1 MNDADLLKEFRKGN
15 KEVFSELVD
24 RYSKPL
30 TMMILRIVRDPEEA
44 RDISQMAFL
53 RAYEGL
59 HKFMMVS
66 SIKTWLYTIALNAMR
81 DHLRKRKA
89 ILVPDMLDQLV
100 DPAEPTEEA
109 LDRAQNLERVRRAME
124 TLPEK
129 QRLTVQLR
137 IYEEMDYKE
146 IAKVLGGT
154 EGGARGN
161 FFQAVKALREKL
173 GPK

>member
-1 MNDADLLKEFRKGN
+1 MNDADLLREFRKGN

-44 RDISQMAFL
+44 RDISQIAFL
-53 RAYEGL
+53 KAYEGL

-66 SIKTWLYTIALNAMR
+66 SIKTWLYTIALNVMR

-89 ILVPDMLDQLV
+89 ILVPDMLDQLT
-100 DPAEPTEEA
+100 DQAEPVEET
-109 LDRAQNLERVRRAME
+109 LDRLRNVERIRKALE

-137 IYEEMDYKE
+137 IYEELDYKE
-146 IAKVLGGT
+146 IAKLLGGT

-161 FFQAVKALREKL
+161 FFQAV
-173 GPK
+173 

>member
-1 MNDADLLKEFRKGN
+1 MNDADLLREFRKGN
-15 KEVFSELVD
+15 KEVFSELVS

-30 TMMILRIVRDPEEA
+30 TMMILRIVGDPEEA
-44 RDISQMAFL
+44 RDISQIAFL
-53 RAYEGL
+53 KAYEGL

-66 SIKTWLYTIALNAMR
+66 SIKTWLYSIALNAMR

-89 ILVPDMLDQLV
+89 TLVPDAFEQLV
-100 DPAEPTEEA
+100 DPKEPVEVS
-109 LDRAQNLERVRRAME
+109 LDKARNLERIREAME
-124 TLPEK
+124 RLPEK

-146 IAKVLGGT
+146 IAKLLGGT

-161 FFQAVKALREKL
+161 FFQGIKALKEKL

>member
-1 MNDADLLKEFRKGN
+1 MNDADLLREFRKGN
-15 KEVFSELVD
+15 KEVFSELVS

-53 RAYEGL
+53 KAYEGL

-66 SIKTWLYTIALNAMR
+66 SIKTWLYAIALNAMR

-100 DPAEPTEEA
+100 DPAEPAEET
-109 LDRAQNLERVRRAME
+109 LDRERKLERIRRALE
-124 TLPEK
+124 ALPEK

-161 FFQAVKALREKL
+161 FFQAVKSLREKL

>member
-1 MNDADLLKEFRKGN
+1 MNDADLLREFRNGN
-15 KEVFSELVD
+15 KEVFSELVS

-30 TMMILRIVRDPEEA
+30 TMMILRIVRDPEDA

-53 RAYEGL
+53 KAYEGL

-100 DPAEPTEEA
+100 DPAEPAEEA
-109 LDRAQNLERVRRAME
+109 LDRERKLERIRRALD

-161 FFQAVKALREKL
+161 FFQAVKSLREKL
-173 GPK
+173 GSK

>member
-1 MNDADLLKEFRKGN
+1 
-15 KEVFSELVD
+15 
-24 RYSKPL
+24 
-30 TMMILRIVRDPEEA
+30 MILRIVRDPEEA
-44 RDISQMAFL
+44 KDISQMAFL
-53 RAYEGL
+53 KAHEGL
-59 HKFMMVS
+59 HRFMMVS
-66 SIKTWLYTIALNAMR
+66 SIKTWLYTIALNVMR

-89 ILVPDMLDQLV
+89 ILVPDMLDQLG
-100 DPAEPTEEA
+100 DPAEPADEG
-109 LDRAQNLERVRRAME
+109 LDRARNIERIRKAME

-146 IAKVLGGT
+146 IAKVLGET

-173 GPK
+173 GTK

>member
-1 MNDADLLKEFRKGN
+1 MRTY
-15 KEVFSELVD
+15 SESSEKATRRFFPNLSVG
-24 RYSKPL
+24 YSKPL
-30 TMMILRIVRDPEEA
+30 TMMILRLVRDPEEA
-44 RDISQMAFL
+44 KDISQMAFL

-81 DHLRKRKA
+81 DHLRKRKVT
-89 ILVPDMLDQLV
+89 LVPDMLDQLV
-100 DPAEPTEEA
+100 DPAEPTEES
-109 LDRAQNLERVRRAME
+109 LDRARNLERIRKALE

-154 EGGARGN
+154 EGGSTRQFLSGCKSA
-161 FFQAVKALREKL
+161 
-173 GPK
+173 

>member
-1 MNDADLLKEFRKGN
+1 
-15 KEVFSELVD
+15 
-24 RYSKPL
+24 
-30 TMMILRIVRDPEEA
+30 
-44 RDISQMAFL
+44 
-53 RAYEGL
+53 
-59 HKFMMVS
+59 
-66 SIKTWLYTIALNAMR
+66 MR

-109 LDRAQNLERVRRAME
+109 LDRAQKLERIRKAME

-146 IAKVLGGT
+146 IAKLLGGT

-161 FFQAVKALREKL
+161 FFQAVKMLKEKL

>member
-1 MNDADLLKEFRKGN
+1 MNDADLLREFRKGN
-15 KEVFSELVD
+15 KEVFSELVS
-24 RYSKPL
+24 RYSEPL
-30 TMMILRIVRDPEEA
+30 TMMILRMVRDPEEA
-44 RDISQMAFL
+44 KDISQTAFL

-81 DHLRKRKA
+81 DHLRKRKVT
-89 ILVPDMLDQLV
+89 LVPDMLDQLV
-100 DPAEPTEEA
+100 DPAEPPEES
-109 LDRAQNLERVRRAME
+109 LDRAWNLERIRNAME

-161 FFQAVKALREKL
+161 FFQAVRALREKL

>member
-1 MNDADLLKEFRKGN
+1 MNDADLLREFRKGN
-15 KEVFSELVD
+15 KEVFSELID

-89 ILVPDMLDQLV
+89 ILVPDMLDQLM
-100 DPAEPTEEA
+100 DPAEPTEET
-109 LDRAQNLERVRRAME
+109 LDRAQKLERIRKALE

-161 FFQAVKALREKL
+161 FFQAVKTLREKL
-173 GPK
+173 GSK